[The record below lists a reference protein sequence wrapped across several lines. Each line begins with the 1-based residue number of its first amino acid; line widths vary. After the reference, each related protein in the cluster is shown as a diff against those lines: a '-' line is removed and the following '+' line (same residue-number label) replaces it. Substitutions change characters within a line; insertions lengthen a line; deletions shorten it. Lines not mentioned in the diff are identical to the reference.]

1 MIPFLAEKLEKK
13 KFVRKDAISSG
24 SISSLMN
31 IDIYVYDTNNH
42 VTNKN
47 IVIRFA
53 ARICLIKEDLGVAIE
68 AEFKHQCLSCYQSIC
83 SKLKERSPLKYEF
96 VSFKIIISLVY

>member
-1 MIPFLAEKLEKK
+1 MIY
-13 KFVRKDAISSG
+13 I
-24 SISSLMN
+24 
-31 IDIYVYDTNNH
+31 YDTNNH
-42 VTNKN
+42 VTNNK
-47 IVIRFA
+47 IEIGFSA
-53 ARICLIKEDLGVAIE
+53 KTGLIKEDLGVAIE